1 MSDSR
6 LLSTFLEL
14 VQIDS
19 PTGSE
24 AECAAYCAARLEAL
38 GFNVRF
44 DDSAAKT
51 GSNVGNLIAERVG
64 ASPKVLAFSAHL
76 DCVEPC
82 RGVQPVVE
90 DGVIASAGETVL
102 GADDKA
108 GIAATLEA
116 CERLV
121 ADDGPPVSLK
131 VLFTVQ
137 EEAGLVGAKHM
148 ADGDAACDLCLV
160 LDAEGP
166 PGGIVVGAPTH
177 YTFVA
182 EFVGRASHAGVAPEK
197 GVSAINMAA
206 DAISRMRLGRLDEN
220 TTANIGPVHGGTA
233 TNVVAA
239 RCEVRGECRSHDTGV
254 VEALRDEMDRAMR
267 DAAEA
272 AGGTVDVKWTREY
285 EGFGSTEEDPHVKI
299 VMRACDEAGLVP
311 LTYRTGGGSDA
322 NVLAAKGVPV
332 LALACGMQGV
342 HGTDEHVALADIEA
356 ATAVCVEVARLMAE
370 EG

>member
-1 MSDSR
+1 MNDSR

-14 VQIDS
+14 VRIDS

-38 GFNVRF
+38 GFDVRF

-51 GSNVGNLIAERVG
+51 GSNVGNLIAELAG
-64 ASPKVLAFSAHL
+64 TSPRVLAFSAHL

-82 RGVQPVVE
+82 RGVQPVLE
-90 DGVIASAGETVL
+90 DGVVSSAGDTVL

-121 ADDGPPVSLK
+121 AGDGPRVSLK

-137 EEAGLVGAKHM
+137 EEAGLVGAKHL
-148 ADGDAACDLCLV
+148 ADSDAACDLCLV

-182 EFVGRASHAGVAPEK
+182 EFVGRAAHAGVAPEK
-197 GVSAINMAA
+197 GVSAINVAV
-206 DAISRMRLGRLDEN
+206 DAISKMRLGRLDES
-220 TTANIGPVHGGTA
+220 TTANIGAIHGGTA
-233 TNVVAA
+233 TNVIAA
-239 RCEVRGECRSHDTGV
+239 RCEVRGECRSHDREV
-254 VEALRDEMDRAMR
+254 VEALRDEMESAMR
-267 DAAEA
+267 HAADA
-272 AGGTVDVKWTREY
+272 AGGTVDVVWTLEY
-285 EGFGSTEEDPHVKI
+285 EGFGSAEEDPHVQT
-299 VMRACDEAGLVP
+299 VMRACEEAGLTP

-342 HGTDEHVALADIEA
+342 HGIDEHVALADIEA
-356 ATAVCVEVARLMAE
+356 ATAVCVEVARGMARE
-370 EG
+370 D